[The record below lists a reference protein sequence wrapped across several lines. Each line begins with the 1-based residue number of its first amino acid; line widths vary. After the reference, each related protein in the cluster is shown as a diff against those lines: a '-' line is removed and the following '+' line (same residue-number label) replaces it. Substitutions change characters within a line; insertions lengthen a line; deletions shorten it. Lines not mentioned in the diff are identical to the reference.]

1 MTIKELKKL
10 MEEYQS
16 EAVAEIPQL
25 EKNANDVGSCW
36 ESEQLGFSKGYARAL
51 ADILKKI

>member
-10 MEEYQS
+10 MEQYKD

-25 EKNANDVGSCW
+25 EKNAYAAGSCW
-36 ESEQLGFSKGYARAL
+36 ENEQLGFSKGYARAL

>member
-25 EKNANDVGSCW
+25 EKKANDVGSCW
-36 ESEQLGFSKGYARAL
+36 ENEQLGFSKGYARAL
-51 ADILKKI
+51 GDILKKI